1 MADIRHTRLAN
12 VLVNYST
19 RVQPGDL
26 VLINTSTPA
35 IPLANEVVKAV
46 LAAGGNPFTL
56 VEDDGLHET
65 FMRHASKEQLAYVTP
80 FEEMMVEKV
89 DCMIRLDAPDNTRA
103 LTSLDPK
110 KHQVRQVA
118 RMELGRI
125 WSERSASGKFR
136 WVITQFPTQALA
148 QDASMSLGE
157 FEDFLFGAT
166 YADKED
172 PIAEWKRISR
182 EQQKAVDWLRGHK
195 AIHAVGP
202 HCDLMLS
209 IEGRAFINSDGQK
222 NMPSGEVYTT
232 PVAGSVNGWY
242 ETSFPAVTAGRAIEE
257 VRLEFSDG
265 VVTKMTATRNEDFML
280 SLLETDKGSSQLG
293 EFAIGTNYGIQQF
306 THSILF
312 DEKIGGTIHIALGRG
327 FPETGGTNDS
337 SIHLDL
343 ICDMRQDSEITADG
357 ELLYKDGKFVI

>member
-19 RVQPGDL
+19 CVQPGDL
-26 VLINTSTPA
+26 VLINASVPA
-35 IPLANEVVKAV
+35 IPLANEVVQAV

-65 FMRHASKEQLAYVTP
+65 FMRNASKEQLAYVTP

-89 DCMIRLDAPDNTRA
+89 KCMIRLDAPSNTRA
-103 LTSLDPK
+103 LSSLDPAK
-110 KHQVRQVA
+110 QQARQ
-118 RMELGRI
+118 LGRTEI
-125 WSERSASGKFR
+125 GRIMSERSASGELR
-136 WVITQFPTQALA
+136 WVLTQYPTQALA
-148 QDASMSLGE
+148 QDAGMSLGE
-157 FEDFLFGAT
+157 FEDFVYGAT

-172 PIAEWKRISR
+172 PVAEWQRISR
-182 EQQKAVDWLRGHK
+182 EQQKVVDWLTGHNTV
-195 AIHAVGP
+195 HAVGP
-202 HCDLMLS
+202 HCDLTLS
-209 IEGRAFINSDGQK
+209 TKGRAFINSDGRK

-242 ETSFPAVTAGRAIEE
+242 ETSFPAVTAGRAIEG
-257 VRLEFSDG
+257 VRLEFTDG
-265 VVTKMTATRNEDFML
+265 VVTEMTATRNEDFMR

-343 ICDMRQDSEITADG
+343 ICDMRQESEIRVDG